1 MVHSVWN
8 RMPMVINWTTPS
20 PNTHRSTHNSQQSIQ
35 NTNEENS
42 LILVIEQI
50 EFISTQLDEEC
61 SSNFLNLLFFDTIK
75 YCVSLAGCEV
85 AEISIFFSTLY
96 YFFVLLTHRHSPQS
110 TIHTVSHQTHILRL
124 SRFHLFAIQMIIQ
137 IQMQNKQQNVWDLG
151 KECFIKFKNI
161 ILTQNILCVF
171 KFEYFI
177 NGVHFLPFA
186 AMPTFIE

>member
-20 PNTHRSTHNSQQSIQ
+20 PNTYRSTQNSQQSIQ

-75 YCVSLAGCEV
+75 YFVSLAGCEV

-96 YFFVLLTHRHSPQS
+96 YFFVLLTHRHSLPY
-110 TIHTVSHQTHILRL
+110 IPYHIKLISSDSL
-124 SRFHLFAIQMIIQ
+124 DFICLQFKWLF
-137 IQMQNKQQNVWDLG
+137 
-151 KECFIKFKNI
+151 KFKCRTNNKMCETWVRNV
-161 ILTQNILCVF
+161 LLNLRT
-171 KFEYFI
+171 
-177 NGVHFLPFA
+177 
-186 AMPTFIE
+186 